1 MSESKDKGEIMKTLD
16 EFLDEIEREC
26 CSPYSLTAAK
36 IIREF
41 MYFVGSHFGKNSD
54 LETEINKIL
63 NEYEPIKTKPCLPY
77 QREG

>member
-1 MSESKDKGEIMKTLD
+1 MKTLD

-41 MYFVGSHFGKNSD
+41 MYFVGSRFGKNSD